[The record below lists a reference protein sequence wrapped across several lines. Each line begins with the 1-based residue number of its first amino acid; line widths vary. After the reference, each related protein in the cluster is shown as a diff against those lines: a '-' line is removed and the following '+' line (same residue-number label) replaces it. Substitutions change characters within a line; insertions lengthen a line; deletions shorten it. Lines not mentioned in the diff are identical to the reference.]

1 MAAMRAVEVLINE
14 FQNEERTNISKK
26 EIDLYHQIGDNA
38 LDRFYKKYYDLF

>member
-1 MAAMRAVEVLINE
+1 MRAVETLINDMQDE
-14 FQNEERTNISKK
+14 VRKNIYQK